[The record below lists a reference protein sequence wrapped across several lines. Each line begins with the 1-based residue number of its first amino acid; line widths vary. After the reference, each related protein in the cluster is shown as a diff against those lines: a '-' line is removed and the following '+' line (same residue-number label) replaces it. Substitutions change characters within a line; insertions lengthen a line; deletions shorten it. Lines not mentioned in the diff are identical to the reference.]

1 MMQIYLLRRLL
12 QLLPTLLTASILI
25 FFIIAL
31 APGDPA
37 AMRLGPE
44 ATQEQIQNER
54 ERLGLDQPLPI
65 RYAIWMGD
73 VLLLNLGRS
82 LYTNR
87 PVTELIGEAFPKTVE
102 LSLTALVVSLL
113 IGIPLGIWDALHK
126 DQWPDTLITGFNALG
141 LAIPSFWLGILL
153 ILFFSVQTR
162 LLPPSGAGP
171 AELGFPANFRYLI
184 MPVATIA
191 ISNLSVFS
199 RFMRSA
205 LIDVLSE
212 DFIRTARAK
221 GLSEWLVIARHALKN
236 ALIPIVT
243 IVGIQFGILLGG
255 AVVTESVFAYP
266 GIGRLTITAIL
277 NRDYPV
283 VQATL
288 MLVVL
293 IFLIANTLV
302 DLLYGYLDPRVRLER
317 SR

>member
-1 MMQIYLLRRLL
+1 MQIYLLRRLL

-25 FFIIAL
+25 YFIIAL

-73 VLLLNLGRS
+73 VLSLNLGRS

-113 IGIPLGIWDALHK
+113 IGIPLGIWAALHK

-266 GIGRLTITAIL
+266 GIGRLTVTAIL

>member
-1 MMQIYLLRRLL
+1 MQIYLLRRLL

-44 ATQEQIQNER
+44 ATQEEIQNER

-73 VLLLNLGRS
+73 VLSLNLGRS

-113 IGIPLGIWDALHK
+113 IGIPLGIWAALHK

-266 GIGRLTITAIL
+266 GIGRLTVTAIL

>member
-1 MMQIYLLRRLL
+1 MQIYLLRRLL

-44 ATQEQIQNER
+44 ATQEEIQNER

-73 VLLLNLGRS
+73 VLSLNLGRS

-113 IGIPLGIWDALHK
+113 IGIPLGIWAALHK

>member
-1 MMQIYLLRRLL
+1 MQIYLLRRLL

-73 VLLLNLGRS
+73 VLSLNLGRS

-113 IGIPLGIWDALHK
+113 IGIPLGIWAALHK

-221 GLSEWLVIARHALKN
+221 GLSEWLVIARHALNN

-266 GIGRLTITAIL
+266 GIGRLTVTAIL

>member
-44 ATQEQIQNER
+44 ATQEEIQNER

-73 VLLLNLGRS
+73 VLSLNLGRS

-113 IGIPLGIWDALHK
+113 IGIPLGIWAALHK

-266 GIGRLTITAIL
+266 GIGRLTVTAIL